1 MRVVSG
7 IPMSLRRKITLG
19 IVLTLLGT
27 GAYIGYQV
35 LYTWYHIPEA
45 YAAWD
50 TGQLLVKYMQVNQ
63 NRWPSSWDDLVTV
76 VNTEAGSHITLYGAR
91 AGDKNYALSL
101 RKKVSIDWKFDPSRS
116 DQASPVARAD
126 GGKFPI
132 VWHGGEPNDMVH
144 AYLKAAGSTNAHQPR

>member
-1 MRVVSG
+1 
-7 IPMSLRRKITLG
+7 MSLRRKITVG
-19 IVLTLLGT
+19 IVLTILGT

-63 NRWPSSWDDLVTV
+63 DRWPTSWDDLVTV
-76 VNTEAGSHITLYGAR
+76 MNTEAGSQMTLYGAS
-91 AGDKNYALSL
+91 AGDTNYVLSL
-101 RKKVSIDWKFDPSRS
+101 RKKVAINWKFDPSYS
-116 DQASPVARAD
+116 DQASAVTRPD

-132 VWHGGEPNDMVH
+132 VWRHGEPNEMVR
-144 AYLKAAGSTNAHQPR
+144 AYLKSAGSTNAHHLR